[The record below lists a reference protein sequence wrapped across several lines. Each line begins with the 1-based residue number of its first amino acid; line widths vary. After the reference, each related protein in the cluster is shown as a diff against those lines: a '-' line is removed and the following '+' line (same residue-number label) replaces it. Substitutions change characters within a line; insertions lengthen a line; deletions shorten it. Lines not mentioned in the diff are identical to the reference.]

1 MRLALACGRVDV
13 DRMLAEITSRQLTEW
28 KAFYKLE
35 KFGPLVEER
44 RTAKLLALLANINR
58 DSERKPSPY
67 TTEDFMPTYEQDV
80 IERKTKKALSPAG
93 VVEKARRVMRMLG
106 GRE

>member
-28 KAFYKLE
+28 KAFYRLE
-35 KFGPLVEER
+35 KFGPLVEES

-58 DSERKPSPY
+58 NTERKPSPY

-80 IERKTKKALSPAG
+80 IERKTKKALSPQKLQDKIRQA
-93 VVEKARRVMRMLG
+93 MRALG
-106 GRE
+106 GK